1 MKVTTS
7 IETMML
13 RLEYPIEKFEYNSLI
28 VGNIFELGNSLIN
41 YITHDNTWYF
51 SEQIREVI

>member
-13 RLEYPIEKFEYNSLI
+13 RLGYPIEKFEYNSLI

-41 YITHDNTWYF
+41 DITHSKETLICYP
-51 SEQIREVI
+51 